1 MKRLKKITVIGANSY
16 IARNLI
22 YMLEAQKEAYQ
33 IKLYGR
39 EQEHADG
46 SENYTCVDVLD
57 RASVRNIDFHCDIL
71 YFFVGRTGTSNAFED
86 FGTFIDVN
94 EKTLLNVMAEYVEQK
109 SSAKLVFPS
118 TRLVY
123 RGADEHL
130 KEDNEKAFKS
140 IYAVNK
146 HACEMYIRLYHEMFD
161 LQYLIL
167 RICVPYGS
175 LVPGAS
181 SYGTMEFMLKN
192 AKQGKDI
199 TIYGDGTIRRT
210 MTYIGDLCRAMILAG
225 AHPMCKNDIY
235 NIGGEEYMLGE
246 LAQIVAQRYGVG
258 VSYVP
263 WPELAKKME
272 SGDTVFDSAKLDQLI
287 SYQSVSLEQWVKG
300 EEQS

>member
-1 MKRLKKITVIGANSY
+1 MKKITVIGANSY

-22 YMLEAQKEAYQ
+22 HMLEAQKEGYQ

-46 SENYTCVDVLD
+46 MEHYTCVDVLD
-57 RASVRNIDFHCDIL
+57 RASVRGIDFDCDMI
-71 YFFVGRTGTSNAFED
+71 YFFVGRTGTSKAFED

-94 EKTLLNVMAEYVEQK
+94 EKSLLNVMAEYVEQK

-123 RGADEHL
+123 RGTDKNLA
-130 KEDNEKAFKS
+130 EDSEKAFKS

-146 HACEMYIRLYHEMFD
+146 HACEMYVRLYHEMFD

-167 RICVPYGS
+167 RICVPYGT
-175 LVPGAS
+175 LIPGAG

-192 AKQGKDI
+192 AGQGKDI

-210 MTYIGDLCRAMILAG
+210 MTYIGDLCRAMIMAG
-225 AHPMCKNDIY
+225 VHPECKNDVY
-235 NIGGEEYMLGE
+235 NIGGEEYTLGE
-246 LAQIVAQRYGVG
+246 LAQIVAKKYGVG
-258 VSYVP
+258 VNYVP
-263 WPELAKKME
+263 WPELALKME
-272 SGDTVFDSAKLDQLI
+272 SGDTVFDSTKLDEMI
-287 SYQSVSLEQWVKG
+287 SYRLVSLEQWVKG
-300 EEQS
+300 EQL